1 MRAGLALLLG
11 LARPMSALSARASL
25 ACPHLKL
32 NFEASASEI
41 AAKSAALV
49 AGLDAA
55 VARIASGASG
65 DAGADWI
72 GATDAVA
79 AASAEVCLPALVA
92 TDDAARDAGAAAKRA
107 LIDAFQRAHGDAGVY
122 AALRAQAPGDARRAE
137 ALRRHVALFEA
148 NGLGLEDAA
157 ARSDVAAVRAEL
169 GQLCAAFEQA
179 INVDASYV
187 TFAEAELEGLS
198 PAAIA
203 ALPTRDGGATRDV
216 SLKAPTLTP
225 VLQNCASPAT
235 RKRAMAAGQSKC
247 PENVA
252 RLNRI
257 VELRARLA
265 RLLGAEN
272 HAAAALS
279 SKMAATPATVNGFL
293 DRVASKLRP
302 LRDRDLARLLEKKR
316 LEHPG
321 AARVD
326 AWDVAYYSRQI
337 KADLGIDEESLKPFF
352 PMDRVVPA
360 AIRALGED
368 VLGFSVDGPLA
379 DARLWHE
386 DVDLYAIRD
395 GARVLGH
402 VALDLKSR
410 PGKFGHQMVVPLRP
424 AAGESP
430 NACAV
435 LGNMGDAAGFMRF
448 REVETLLHE
457 LGHVFHALAGDAK
470 PAILSWAWPM
480 VPWPGGVEMD
490 FLEVPSMLCQ
500 QWVYAA
506 PMLAKLAARAAD
518 GSEIPADVVAA
529 LAESRHLLAGVGNAR
544 YLSMCAYDM
553 AMHSSSAEE
562 AVDVVELY
570 GPLVKRYSNL
580 EEIDGTH
587 FASSWY
593 HMAIGYDCAYY
604 GYLWSEIYAVDA
616 YARFGDALD
625 AAEGRRLRDL
635 VLAPGAAEPG
645 ATMIANFLGRPPNED
660 AYFKRLGVE
669 A

>member
-1 MRAGLALLLG
+1 MRAGLASLLLG

-55 VARIASGASG
+55 VARIASGDSG

-79 AASAEVCLPALVA
+79 AASAE
-92 TDDAARDAGAAAKRA
+92 
-107 LIDAFQRAHGDAGVY
+107 
-122 AALRAQAPGDARRAE
+122 
-137 ALRRHVALFEA
+137 
-148 NGLGLEDAA
+148 
-157 ARSDVAAVRAEL
+157 S
-169 GQLCAAFEQA
+169 
-179 INVDASYV
+179 
-187 TFAEAELEGLS
+187 
-198 PAAIA
+198 
-203 ALPTRDGGATRDV
+203 
-216 SLKAPTLTP
+216 
-225 VLQNCASPAT
+225 CASPAT

-257 VELRARLA
+257 VELRAPRAAPRRGEPRGRGPIFQNGGDAGDRERLP
-265 RLLGAEN
+265 RPRRVE
-272 HAAAALS
+272 AAAAPGPGPR
-279 SKMAATPATVNGFL
+279 AA
-293 DRVASKLRP
+293 
-302 LRDRDLARLLEKKR
+302 AREEAAR
-316 LEHPG
+316 APG

-352 PMDRVVPA
+352 PMDGSCPRRSGA
-360 AIRALGED
+360 RRG

-395 GARVLGH
+395 GATVLGH

-457 LGHVFHALAGDAK
+457 LGHVFR
-470 PAILSWAWPM
+470 S
-480 VPWPGGVEMD
+480 
-490 FLEVPSMLCQ
+490 
-500 QWVYAA
+500 
-506 PMLAKLAARAAD
+506 
-518 GSEIPADVVAA
+518 
-529 LAESRHLLAGVGNAR
+529 VG
-544 YLSMCAYDM
+544 
-553 AMHSSSAEE
+553 
-562 AVDVVELY
+562 
-570 GPLVKRYSNL
+570 
-580 EEIDGTH
+580 
-587 FASSWY
+587 
-593 HMAIGYDCAYY
+593 
-604 GYLWSEIYAVDA
+604 
-616 YARFGDALD
+616 
-625 AAEGRRLRDL
+625 GRRSPRS
-635 VLAPGAAEPG
+635 
-645 ATMIANFLGRPPNED
+645 
-660 AYFKRLGVE
+660 
-669 A
+669 

>member
-1 MRAGLALLLG
+1 
-11 LARPMSALSARASL
+11 MSALSARASL

-79 AASAEVCLPALVA
+79 AASAE
-92 TDDAARDAGAAAKRA
+92 
-107 LIDAFQRAHGDAGVY
+107 RAHGDAGVY
-122 AALRAQAPGDARRAE
+122 AALRAQAPATRGGPRRSAP
-137 ALRRHVALFEA
+137 RALFA
-148 NGLGLEDAA
+148 NGLGWAT
-157 ARSDVAAVRAEL
+157 RPRDVAAVRAEL

-187 TFAEAELEGLS
+187 SFAEAELEGLS

-203 ALPTRDGGATRDV
+203 ALPSRDGGATRDV
-216 SLKAPTLTP
+216 P
-225 VLQNCASPAT
+225 VPGE
-235 RKRAMAAGQSKC
+235 RRA
-247 PENVA
+247 
-252 RLNRI
+252 LNRI
-257 VELRARLA
+257 VELGRAA
-265 RLLGAEN
+265 LLGAEN
-272 HAAAALS
+272 HAAAALA
-279 SKMAATPATVNGFL
+279 SKMAATPATVHGFL

-360 AIRALGED
+360 AIRALG

-395 GARVLGH
+395 GAT
-402 VALDLKSR
+402 
-410 PGKFGHQMVVPLRP
+410 MVVPLRP

-506 PMLAKLAARAAD
+506 PMLAKLASRAAD

-553 AMHSSSAEE
+553 AMHSSAG
-562 AVDVVELY
+562 AVDVVKLY
-570 GPLVKRYSNL
+570 GPLVREYSNL

-625 AAEGRRLRDL
+625 ARQAA
-635 VLAPGAAEPG
+635 APDPARAGAAEPG
-645 ATMIANFLGRPPNED
+645 ATMIANPAGRPTRR
-660 AYFKRLGVE
+660 AARLGVAPKSE
-669 A
+669 AKGFSRAGAGGAAAQRASAGASARRVVDVDEDAELGLARVELGLLRPLVRRVADEARGDEQAGEVVGRRRRRGRRRRWGTRARRPRGAPP

>member
-1 MRAGLALLLG
+1 
-11 LARPMSALSARASL
+11 
-25 ACPHLKL
+25 
-32 NFEASASEI
+32 
-41 AAKSAALV
+41 
-49 AGLDAA
+49 
-55 VARIASGASG
+55 
-65 DAGADWI
+65 
-72 GATDAVA
+72 
-79 AASAEVCLPALVA
+79 
-92 TDDAARDAGAAAKRA
+92 
-107 LIDAFQRAHGDAGVY
+107 
-122 AALRAQAPGDARRAE
+122 
-137 ALRRHVALFEA
+137 
-148 NGLGLEDAA
+148 
-157 ARSDVAAVRAEL
+157 
-169 GQLCAAFEQA
+169 
-179 INVDASYV
+179 
-187 TFAEAELEGLS
+187 
-198 PAAIA
+198 
-203 ALPTRDGGATRDV
+203 
-216 SLKAPTLTP
+216 
-225 VLQNCASPAT
+225 
-235 RKRAMAAGQSKC
+235 
-247 PENVA
+247 
-252 RLNRI
+252 
-257 VELRARLA
+257 
-265 RLLGAEN
+265 
-272 HAAAALS
+272 
-279 SKMAATPATVNGFL
+279 MAATPATVNGFL

-302 LRDRDLARLLEKKR
+302 LRDRDLAAAREEAAR
-316 LEHPG
+316 APG

-395 GARVLGH
+395 GATVLGH

-410 PGKFGHQMVVPLRP
+410 PGKFATRWSCRSGPRRASPQRVRR
-424 AAGESP
+424 AGQHGRRRGLHALP
-430 NACAV
+430 R
-435 LGNMGDAAGFMRF
+435 GRDAAPR
-448 REVETLLHE
+448 
-457 LGHVFHALAGDAK
+457 AGPRLPRVGAAK

-506 PMLAKLAARAAD
+506 PMLAKLATRAD
-518 GSEIPADVVAA
+518 GPRFRRTSSPP
-529 LAESRHLLAGVGNAR
+529 LESRHLLAGVGNAR

-553 AMHSSSAEE
+553 AMHSSAE

-625 AAEGRRLRDL
+625 AAGAAPDL
-635 VLAPGAAEPG
+635 VLALAPRTG
-645 ATMIANFLGRPPNED
+645 ATMIANPAGRPTRTQ
-660 AYFKRLGVE
+660 RLGV
-669 A
+669 APKSPKRGLSRAGA

>member
-1 MRAGLALLLG
+1 
-11 LARPMSALSARASL
+11 MSALSARASL
-25 ACPHLKL
+25 PCPHLKL

-65 DAGADWI
+65 DAGAD
-72 GATDAVA
+72 
-79 AASAEVCLPALVA
+79 
-92 TDDAARDAGAAAKRA
+92 DAGAAAKRA

-187 TFAEAELEGLS
+187 SFAEAELEGLS

-203 ALPTRDGGATRDV
+203 ALPSRDGGATRDV

-272 HAAAALS
+272 HAAAALA
-279 SKMAATPATVNGFL
+279 SKMAATPATVHGFL

-395 GARVLGH
+395 GAKVLGH

-457 LGHVFHALAGDAK
+457 LGHVFR
-470 PAILSWAWPM
+470 
-480 VPWPGGVEMD
+480 
-490 FLEVPSMLCQ
+490 
-500 QWVYAA
+500 WVYAA
-506 PMLAKLAARAAD
+506 PMLAKLASRAAD

-553 AMHSSSAEE
+553 AMHSSAG
-562 AVDVVELY
+562 AVDVVKLY

-660 AYFKRLGVE
+660 AYFKRLGVD